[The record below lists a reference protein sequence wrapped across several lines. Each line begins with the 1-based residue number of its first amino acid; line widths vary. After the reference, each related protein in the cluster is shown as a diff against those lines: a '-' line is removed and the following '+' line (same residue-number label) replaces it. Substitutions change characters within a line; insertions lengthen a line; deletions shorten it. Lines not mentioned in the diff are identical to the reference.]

1 MQQTVFLIRLAEKR
15 LNEFLDK
22 PYLKGVKV
30 VPIIKHFKV
39 FSEISRGSKENNTNL
54 ILMGSYRSEG
64 LKEIFI
70 GANTQKVVWHSD
82 APVLVIKDDTA
93 DFELK

>member
-30 VPIIKHFKV
+30 VPIIKHF
-39 FSEISRGSKENNTNL
+39 SEISRVSKENNANL

-93 DFELK
+93 DFEPK